1 MILKKI
7 EAEGVTHNMAAEKK
21 QVLTVKNIRNVNTEN
36 ILQSIIR
43 NNNTTRSI
51 LAKENNISLMTVK
64 HVVDDLIAAGFL
76 VEKNS
81 SNADVGRNPKVL
93 EMTEEYGNIV
103 CVNLTSEDEI
113 SFLIYDIYQNLLT
126 ERCLAFS
133 GQDYKAEL
141 LAVIKKIKEE
151 HNLKKWIVRK

>member
-1 MILKKI
+1 
-7 EAEGVTHNMAAEKK
+7 
-21 QVLTVKNIRNVNTEN
+21 
-36 ILQSIIR
+36 
-43 NNNTTRSI
+43 
-51 LAKENNISLMTVK
+51 MTVK

-113 SFLIYDIYQNLLT
+113 SFLIYDII
-126 ERCLAFS
+126 RIC
-133 GQDYKAEL
+133 
-141 LAVIKKIKEE
+141 
-151 HNLKKWIVRK
+151 